1 MQAHA
6 RALAALLYEETDPEQ
21 VKTLAGIEAAVRG
34 HLLEHV
40 SPEIGGF
47 FIATSSGTTSGRKR
61 RIESI
66 LGQLQ
71 VSEKQAQI
79 LEVKA
84 YTRWSPYLER
94 CCLLVSANESYE
106 RAAEDIE
113 VLTGI
118 KVSHSTQQRLVHRQ
132 IFELPQVEETVEEM
146 SIDGGKVR
154 LRTPEGE
161 PSEWRDYKAVNLH
174 ESCVAA
180 FFQDN
185 EQLVNWVNVQSLSDP
200 LTCIGDG
207 HDGIWNVYTQIGNQ
221 TQRREILDWYHLV
234 ENLGKV
240 GGSVQRLDAVETC
253 LWQGD
258 VEGAIA
264 QFEDWQH
271 ERVTNFVSY
280 LNKHRQRIVNYGYY
294 QAEGVSI
301 GSGAIESTVK
311 QLGRRIKISGAQWD
325 KDNVP
330 QVLKQRCAY
339 LNGQFST

>member
-1 MQAHA
+1 
-6 RALAALLYEETDPEQ
+6 
-21 VKTLAGIEAAVRG
+21 
-34 HLLEHV
+34 
-40 SPEIGGF
+40 
-47 FIATSSGTTSGRKR
+47 
-61 RIESI
+61 
-66 LGQLQ
+66 
-71 VSEKQAQI
+71 
-79 LEVKA
+79 
-84 YTRWSPYLER
+84 
-94 CCLLVSANESYE
+94 LLVSANESYE
-106 RAAEDIE
+106 RAAEDIQ

-132 IFELPQVEETVEEM
+132 IFELPQVEESVEEM

-154 LRTPEGE
+154 LRTPQGQ

-174 ESCVAA
+174 ESWVAA

-185 EQLVNWVNVQSLSDP
+185 EQLVRWVNVQSLSDP

-207 HDGIWNVYTQIGNQ
+207 HVRLWRSEALGIWNVYTQIGNQ

-240 GGSVQRLDAVETC
+240 GGSVQRLDAVEAC

-280 LNKHRQRIVNYGYY
+280 LNKHRQRIVNYDYY

-301 GSGAIESTVK
+301 GSGAVESTVK

-325 KDNVP
+325 KANVP

-339 LNGQFST
+339 LNGQFSTGVLQDWDALKYCHYDEAHDDYVYTDEWVNFLKTEMAKEGQYEKVMKHKE

>member
-1 MQAHA
+1 M
-6 RALAALLYEETDPEQ
+6 
-21 VKTLAGIEAAVRG
+21 
-34 HLLEHV
+34 
-40 SPEIGGF
+40 
-47 FIATSSGTTSGRKR
+47 
-61 RIESI
+61 
-66 LGQLQ
+66 
-71 VSEKQAQI
+71 SEKQAQI

-84 YTRWSPYLER
+84 YTRWSPYLEQ

-113 VLTGI
+113 VLTGV

-154 LRTPEGE
+154 LRTLQGQ

-185 EQLVNWVNVQSLSDP
+185 EQLVNWVHVQSLSDP

-207 HDGIWNVYTQIGNQ
+207 HDGIWNVYTQIGTR

-240 GGSVQRLDAVETC
+240 GGSVQRLDAVEAC

-271 ERVTNFVSY
+271 ERVTTFVSY
-280 LNKHRQRIVNYGYY
+280 LNKHRQRIINYGYY
-294 QAEGVSI
+294 QAEGISI

-311 QLGRRIKISGAQWD
+311 QLGRRIKLSGAQWN

-339 LNGQFST
+339 LNRQFST